1 MKQIKSHSS
10 NMRNRIIALI
20 LFMMLSLSTVVS
32 AAIFDMPVVNKSAVQ
47 EIAFYTVKG
56 NEFEFN
62 CDNIESRLGI
72 PRGTL
77 LGMTVTSLPE
87 SSKAGFSIGDDIL
100 NEFDTLT
107 RDEINSLKLTSVNN
121 VEKIEIGFI
130 PDCAQSIATVAT
142 ISILDTY
149 NNPPKVESGAF
160 STGRN
165 IPVMGKITAYDPDG
179 DMVRIKVISKPEKGT
194 ITFDGLSFEYK
205 PYANS
210 SGKDRFTFICED
222 KYGNISNESFIDV
235 MIEDVKS
242 NFSYADMNDNPS
254 HYAAIKL
261 SQKSIFTG
269 QRIGGQYFLEPNI
282 EVDRGEFLC
291 MLISAAML
299 EKDLPPCVNTGLQN
313 DSEIPLYLKPYVK
326 LGIDKGII
334 KESKFNYR
342 EIPTRAEAVVMVSR
356 TAGMQDV
363 TKHNPNISDI
373 VQIPEWALSSYMNLS
388 AYKMLDLHDGK
399 AHPNDA
405 LTRAGAVDLIWQLWK
420 YADAVR

>member
-1 MKQIKSHSS
+1 MKQIKSHGGYV
-10 NMRNRIIALI
+10 NNRIIALI
-20 LFMMLSLSTVVS
+20 LIVMLSLSTVVS

-56 NEFEFN
+56 NEFEFS
-62 CDNIESRLGI
+62 CDNIESRLGV

-77 LGMTVTSLPE
+77 LGMTITSLPE
-87 SSKAGFSIGDDIL
+87 SSKAKFSIGDDIL

-107 RDEINSLKLTSVNN
+107 RDDINSLKLSTVKD

-130 PDCAQSIATVAT
+130 PDCTQSIATIAT

-149 NNPPKVESGAF
+149 NNPPKVESG
-160 STGRN
+160 TYNTNRN

-194 ITFDGLSFEYK
+194 ITFNGLSFEYK
-205 PYANS
+205 PYAKS
-210 SGKDRFTFICED
+210 VGKDRFTFICED
-222 KYGNISNESFIDV
+222 KYGNISNESFVDV
-235 MIEDVKS
+235 MIEDIKS
-242 NFSYADMNDNPS
+242 SISYADMNGNPS

-261 SQKSIFTG
+261 SQKSILTG
-269 QRIGGQYFLEPNI
+269 RRIGGQYFLEPNV
-282 EVDRGEFLC
+282 EVSRGEFLL

-299 EKDLPPCVNTGLQN
+299 EKELPPCVNTGLQN

-334 KESKFNYR
+334 KENKFNFK

-356 TAGMQDV
+356 TAGMPNV

-399 AHPNDA
+399 AHPNNA

-420 YADAVR
+420 YADTVC

>member
-1 MKQIKSHSS
+1 MKQIKSHGGYV
-10 NMRNRIIALI
+10 NNRIIALI
-20 LFMMLSLSTVVS
+20 LIVMLSLSTVVS

-56 NEFEFN
+56 NEFEFS
-62 CDNIESRLGI
+62 CDNIESRLGV

-77 LGMTVTSLPE
+77 LGMTITSLPE
-87 SSKAGFSIGDDIL
+87 SSKAKFSIGDDIL

-107 RDEINSLKLTSVNN
+107 RDDINSLKLSTVKD

-130 PDCAQSIATVAT
+130 PDCTQSIATIAT

-149 NNPPKVESGAF
+149 NNPPKVESG
-160 STGRN
+160 TYNTNRN

-194 ITFDGLSFEYK
+194 ITFNGLSFEYK
-205 PYANS
+205 PYAKS
-210 SGKDRFTFICED
+210 VGKDRFTFICED
-222 KYGNISNESFIDV
+222 KYGNISNESFVDV
-235 MIEDVKS
+235 MIEDIKS
-242 NFSYADMNDNPS
+242 SISYADMNGNPS

-261 SQKSIFTG
+261 SQKSILTG
-269 QRIGGQYFLEPNI
+269 QRIGGQYFLEPNV
-282 EVDRGEFLC
+282 EVSRGEFLV
-291 MLISAAML
+291 MLTSAAML
-299 EKDLPPCVNTGLQN
+299 EKELPPCVNTGLQN

-334 KESKFNYR
+334 KENKFNFK

-356 TAGMQDV
+356 TAGMPNV

-399 AHPNDA
+399 AHPNNA

-420 YADAVR
+420 YADTVR

>member
-1 MKQIKSHSS
+1 MKQIKSHGGYV
-10 NMRNRIIALI
+10 NNRIIALI
-20 LFMMLSLSTVVS
+20 LIVMLSLSTVVS

-56 NEFEFN
+56 NEFEFS
-62 CDNIESRLGI
+62 CDNIESRLGV

-77 LGMTVTSLPE
+77 LGMTITSLPE
-87 SSKAGFSIGDDIL
+87 SSKAKFSIGDDIL

-107 RDEINSLKLTSVNN
+107 RDDINSLKLSTVKD

-130 PDCAQSIATVAT
+130 PDCTQSIATIAT

-149 NNPPKVESGAF
+149 NNPPKVESG
-160 STGRN
+160 TYNTNRN

-194 ITFDGLSFEYK
+194 ITFNGLSFEYK
-205 PYANS
+205 PYAKS
-210 SGKDRFTFICED
+210 VGKDRFTFICED
-222 KYGNISNESFIDV
+222 KYGNISNESFVDV
-235 MIEDVKS
+235 MIEDIKS
-242 NFSYADMNDNPS
+242 SISYADMNGNPS

-261 SQKSIFTG
+261 SQKSILTG
-269 QRIGGQYFLEPNI
+269 RRIGGQYFLEPNV
-282 EVDRGEFLC
+282 EVSRGEFLL

-299 EKDLPPCVNTGLQN
+299 EKELPPCVNTGLQN

-334 KESKFNYR
+334 KENKFNFK

-356 TAGMQDV
+356 TAGMPNV

-399 AHPNDA
+399 AHPNNA

-420 YADAVR
+420 YADTVR

>member
-1 MKQIKSHSS
+1 MEQIKSS
-10 NMRNRIIALI
+10 NSYMKNRIIALI
-20 LFMMLSLSTVVS
+20 SIMMLLLSTVVS
-32 AAIFDMPVVNKSAVQ
+32 AAIFDMPVANTNAVQ

-56 NEFEFN
+56 SEFEFS

-87 SSKAGFSIGDDIL
+87 SNEAKFSIGDDAL

-107 RDEINSLKLTSVNN
+107 RDEINSLKLTTIDD

-130 PDCAQSIATVAT
+130 PDCAQSIATIAT

-149 NNPPKVESGAF
+149 NNPPKVESARYN
-160 STGRN
+160 TNRN

-179 DMVRIKVISKPEKGT
+179 DMVRIKLISKPEKGT

-205 PYANS
+205 PYAKS
-210 SGKDRFTFICED
+210 AGKDRFTFICED
-222 KYGNISNESFIDV
+222 KYGNISNESFVDV
-235 MIEDVKS
+235 MIEDIKS
-242 NFSYADMNDNPS
+242 GVSYADMNGNPS

-261 SQKSIFTG
+261 SQKSILTG
-269 QRIGGQYFLEPNI
+269 QRIGGQYFLEPN
-282 EVDRGEFLC
+282 EGVDRGEFLV

-299 EKDLPPCVNTGLQN
+299 EKELPPCVNTGLQN
-313 DSEIPLYLKPYVK
+313 DSEIPLYLKPYIK

-334 KESKFNYR
+334 KESKFNYK
-342 EIPTRAEAVVMVSR
+342 EIPTRAESVVMVSR
-356 TAGMQDV
+356 TAGMPNV

-373 VQIPEWALSSYMNLS
+373 SQIPEWALSSYMNLS

-399 AHPNDA
+399 AHPNNA
-405 LTRAGAVDLIWQLWK
+405 LTRAGAVDLLWQLWK
-420 YADAVR
+420 YADTVR